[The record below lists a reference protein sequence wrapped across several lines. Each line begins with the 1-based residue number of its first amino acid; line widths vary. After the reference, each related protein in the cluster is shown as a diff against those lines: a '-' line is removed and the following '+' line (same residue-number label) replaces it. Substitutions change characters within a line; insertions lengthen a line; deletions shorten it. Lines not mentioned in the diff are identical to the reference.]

1 MKRSLWNNLVRWYFV
16 MQKFCTFDES
26 SLRHGICS
34 FFLSFSRSQVVMKK
48 SSYDT
53 IFLSKRGF
61 NWKDDHLCDKW
72 CFHLKKLTTWEREKK
87 RTRNAAPKSALVGI
101 YSSKYFWLFLWAAG
115 KDAFTLKHK
124 LLNGA
129 LWHYH
134 LSATI
139 LQIGI
144 FLNIL
149 P

>member
-1 MKRSLWNNLVRWYFV
+1 M
-16 MQKFCTFDES
+16 
-26 SLRHGICS
+26 LRICA
-34 FFLSFSRSQVVMKK
+34 FFFLSLSFSRSQVVMKK
-48 SSYDT
+48 SSNAT
-53 IFLSKRGF
+53 IFLSKRGIR
-61 NWKDDHLCDKW
+61 WKDDHLSEKWW
-72 CFHLKKLTTWEREKK
+72 CFHLKKWTTWEREKK
-87 RTRNAAPKSALVGI
+87 RTRNSAPKCALVGI
-101 YSSKYFWLFLWAAG
+101 CSYKIFWLFLLAAG

-124 LLNGA
+124 LNMLLNVA